1 MVVKSRIRHLEE
13 QIQAKMESRAK
24 LMDAFVEAPGLMQ
37 SKSDHTRQD
46 IATEISV
53 IDKSIQ
59 ALREIIFQLETL
71 APDDSAAVQI
81 GHIVCLQIG
90 DEEPERFLLLDG
102 LGGVTLDDVSTLSV
116 DTPIGHA
123 VVGKEV
129 GDQVSASVPG
139 GQLSIRI
146 LSLE

>member
-1 MVVKSRIRHLEE
+1 MVAKSRIRHLEE

-71 APDDSAAVQI
+71 APDDSGAVQI
-81 GHIVCLQIG
+81 GHTVCLQIG